1 MLITLTYKY
10 NWSYILKYTLK
21 LFTIFLLSFVSTSI
35 FAEKNVQFLINTSKG
50 NIVIETYPE
59 KAPITVKNFES
70 YVNKGFYN
78 DTIFHRVIDGF
89 MIQGGGFTKDM
100 SQKQTDAPIKIE
112 SDNGLKNKKYT
123 IAMART
129 SIPDS
134 ATSQFFINVKN
145 NDFLDYTGQSNPG
158 YCVFGKVIEGQD
170 VVDKIGKLKTR
181 VKNGMGDVPIK
192 TVKINSIKVNQQIV
206 IDLRR
211 DDIYDKCYEYS
222 TRKNIKK
229 AERNNLICKIYSCNQ
244 MTSKLASDFHEV
256 YINTMERNQ
265 ANKEYYYSLGYFEN
279 IRNRY
284 PDKALFVFV
293 YQEKKVVSV
302 ELILHNEYMGFS
314 YLGGTDSKYYNCRP
328 NDYLKHNIIFY
339 LKEKGVYFFNMGGGH
354 EINDGIFKYKKNFCI
369 DGVFDYYIGRV
380 IHNQTTY
387 DQIVN
392 SWKGVTCIDDINKYD
407 NYLLKYHFGSK
418 I

>member
-21 LFTIFLLSFVSTSI
+21 LFIIFLLSFVSTSI

-70 YVNKGFYN
+70 YVSKGFYN

-158 YCVFGKVIEGQD
+158 YCVFAKVIEGQD

-181 VKNGMGDVPIK
+181 VRNGMGDVPIK
-192 TVKINSIKVNQQIV
+192 TVKINSIKV
-206 IDLRR
+206 
-211 DDIYDKCYEYS
+211 K
-222 TRKNIKK
+222 
-229 AERNNLICKIYSCNQ
+229 
-244 MTSKLASDFHEV
+244 
-256 YINTMERNQ
+256 
-265 ANKEYYYSLGYFEN
+265 
-279 IRNRY
+279 
-284 PDKALFVFV
+284 
-293 YQEKKVVSV
+293 
-302 ELILHNEYMGFS
+302 
-314 YLGGTDSKYYNCRP
+314 
-328 NDYLKHNIIFY
+328 
-339 LKEKGVYFFNMGGGH
+339 
-354 EINDGIFKYKKNFCI
+354 
-369 DGVFDYYIGRV
+369 
-380 IHNQTTY
+380 
-387 DQIVN
+387 
-392 SWKGVTCIDDINKYD
+392 
-407 NYLLKYHFGSK
+407 
-418 I
+418 

>member
-1 MLITLTYKY
+1 MGTFDPEKQNKLSDPEVTDQARMYHAIAEMGELGVLVLNEENRIEFANKKV
-10 NWSYILKYTLK
+10 SYITEFKNDDLLGSN
-21 LFTIFLLSFVSTSI
+21 FTDLLV
-35 FAEKNVQFLINTSKG
+35 EKNRESFLSLKKEYG
-50 NIVIETYPE
+50 
-59 KAPITVKNFES
+59 KFSAAFD
-70 YVNKGFYN
+70 NK
-78 DTIFHRVIDGF
+78 T
-89 MIQGGGFTKDM
+89 
-100 SQKQTDAPIKIE
+100 
-112 SDNGLKNKKYT
+112 
-123 IAMART
+123 
-129 SIPDS
+129 
-134 ATSQFFINVKN
+134 
-145 NDFLDYTGQSNPG
+145 
-158 YCVFGKVIEGQD
+158 
-170 VVDKIGKLKTR
+170 
-181 VKNGMGDVPIK
+181 
-192 TVKINSIKVNQQIV
+192 
-206 IDLRR
+206 
-211 DDIYDKCYEYS
+211 
-222 TRKNIKK
+222 
-229 AERNNLICKIYSCNQ
+229 ERNNLICKIYSCNQ

>member
-21 LFTIFLLSFVSTSI
+21 LFIIFLLSFVSTSI

-145 NDFLDYTGQSNPG
+145 NDFLDYKGQSNPG

-192 TVKINSIKVNQQIV
+192 TVKINSIKV
-206 IDLRR
+206 
-211 DDIYDKCYEYS
+211 K
-222 TRKNIKK
+222 
-229 AERNNLICKIYSCNQ
+229 
-244 MTSKLASDFHEV
+244 
-256 YINTMERNQ
+256 
-265 ANKEYYYSLGYFEN
+265 
-279 IRNRY
+279 
-284 PDKALFVFV
+284 
-293 YQEKKVVSV
+293 
-302 ELILHNEYMGFS
+302 
-314 YLGGTDSKYYNCRP
+314 
-328 NDYLKHNIIFY
+328 
-339 LKEKGVYFFNMGGGH
+339 
-354 EINDGIFKYKKNFCI
+354 
-369 DGVFDYYIGRV
+369 
-380 IHNQTTY
+380 
-387 DQIVN
+387 
-392 SWKGVTCIDDINKYD
+392 
-407 NYLLKYHFGSK
+407 
-418 I
+418 

>member
-21 LFTIFLLSFVSTSI
+21 LFTIFLLSFVSISI

-50 NIVIETYPE
+50 NIVIETYPD

-134 ATSQFFINVKN
+134 ATSQFFINIKN
-145 NDFLDYTGQSNPG
+145 NDFLDYTGKSNPG
-158 YCVFGKVIEGQD
+158 YCVFGKVIKGQD

-181 VKNGMGDVPIK
+181 VKSGMGDVPIK
-192 TVKINSIKVNQQIV
+192 TVKINSIKV
-206 IDLRR
+206 
-211 DDIYDKCYEYS
+211 K
-222 TRKNIKK
+222 
-229 AERNNLICKIYSCNQ
+229 
-244 MTSKLASDFHEV
+244 
-256 YINTMERNQ
+256 
-265 ANKEYYYSLGYFEN
+265 
-279 IRNRY
+279 
-284 PDKALFVFV
+284 
-293 YQEKKVVSV
+293 
-302 ELILHNEYMGFS
+302 
-314 YLGGTDSKYYNCRP
+314 
-328 NDYLKHNIIFY
+328 
-339 LKEKGVYFFNMGGGH
+339 
-354 EINDGIFKYKKNFCI
+354 
-369 DGVFDYYIGRV
+369 
-380 IHNQTTY
+380 
-387 DQIVN
+387 
-392 SWKGVTCIDDINKYD
+392 
-407 NYLLKYHFGSK
+407 
-418 I
+418 

>member
-21 LFTIFLLSFVSTSI
+21 LFFIFLLSFVSTSI
-35 FAEKNVQFLINTSKG
+35 FAEKNVQFVINTSKG

-70 YVNKGFYN
+70 YVTKGFYN

-145 NDFLDYTGQSNPG
+145 NDFLDYTGKSNPG

-181 VKNGMGDVPIK
+181 VKSGMGDVPIK
-192 TVKINSIKVNQQIV
+192 TVKINSIKV
-206 IDLRR
+206 
-211 DDIYDKCYEYS
+211 K
-222 TRKNIKK
+222 
-229 AERNNLICKIYSCNQ
+229 
-244 MTSKLASDFHEV
+244 
-256 YINTMERNQ
+256 
-265 ANKEYYYSLGYFEN
+265 
-279 IRNRY
+279 
-284 PDKALFVFV
+284 
-293 YQEKKVVSV
+293 
-302 ELILHNEYMGFS
+302 
-314 YLGGTDSKYYNCRP
+314 
-328 NDYLKHNIIFY
+328 
-339 LKEKGVYFFNMGGGH
+339 
-354 EINDGIFKYKKNFCI
+354 
-369 DGVFDYYIGRV
+369 
-380 IHNQTTY
+380 
-387 DQIVN
+387 
-392 SWKGVTCIDDINKYD
+392 
-407 NYLLKYHFGSK
+407 
-418 I
+418 